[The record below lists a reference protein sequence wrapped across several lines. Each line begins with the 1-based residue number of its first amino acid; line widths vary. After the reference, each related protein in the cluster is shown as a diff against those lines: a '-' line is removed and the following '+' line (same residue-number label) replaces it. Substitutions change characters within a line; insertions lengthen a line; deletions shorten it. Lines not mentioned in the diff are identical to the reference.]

1 MWRLP
6 ATFLAVVTLLVD
18 VTYQVR
24 AAALI
29 DDNNQVGLIRV
40 SIKCPRPVRFDASV
54 GQLLQPLL
62 SFHFPLFSVA
72 LLWV

>member
-29 DDNNQVGLIRV
+29 DDNNQVALIR
-40 SIKCPRPVRFDASV
+40 
-54 GQLLQPLL
+54 LN
-62 SFHFPLFSVA
+62 
-72 LLWV
+72 

>member
-1 MWRLP
+1 MEIRLP

-29 DDNNQVGLIRV
+29 DDNNNQVGFN
-40 SIKCPRPVRFDASV
+40 CPGPVRYECWTVAPAFTFFS
-54 GQLLQPLL
+54 L
-62 SFHFPLFSVA
+62 SA
-72 LLWV
+72 LYIHLYSPYW